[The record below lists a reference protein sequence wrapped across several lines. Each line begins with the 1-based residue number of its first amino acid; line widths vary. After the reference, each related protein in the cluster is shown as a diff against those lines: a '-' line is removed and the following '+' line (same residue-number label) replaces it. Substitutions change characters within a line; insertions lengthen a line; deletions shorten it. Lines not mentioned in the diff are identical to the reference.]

1 MQKTTALKVGVI
13 VTLLAVSSL
22 ASVMYALA
30 YTEKREVVYSN
41 TITLES
47 KEVKFRG
54 FYLSAPAGLFE
65 VKLTV
70 SEGTI
75 KWTPHSAVMF
85 EDTLGWFPCRITG
98 KPFGTIQRWICE
110 SESGDIVRW
119 SVDQEN
125 VDMVWYIN
133 FYNQDFYDKEVHIE
147 ITKVWETQNYNEW
160 L

>member
-1 MQKTTALKVGVI
+1 MQKTKATKVGLI
-13 VTLLAVSSL
+13 ALLLVLSSL

-30 YTEKREVVYSN
+30 YTEKREVIYSN
-41 TITLES
+41 TLTIEG
-47 KEVKFRG
+47 KEAKFRA

-70 SEGTI
+70 SEGSI

-85 EDTLGWFPCRITG
+85 EDTLGWFPCRIDG
-98 KPFGTIQRWICE
+98 KPFGTIQRWVCE
-110 SESGDIVRW
+110 TEDVGSVTW

-133 FYNQDFYDKEVHIE
+133 FYNPDNYEKEVQIE
-147 ITKVWETQNYNEW
+147 ITKVWETQNYNDW
-160 L
+160 V